1 MSDRPSEPAETPIVV
16 GVGLIRRG
24 DLFLIR
30 RRPDGKVLGGYWE
43 FPGGKSEPGE
53 SAAEAALREC
63 REEVGIEVKLGGL
76 RRVASYSYPHGRVE
90 LYYFDGTTS
99 DATEDP
105 PPETGFVWVPVSE
118 LVKLKF
124 PEANEPLLL
133 ELALEGDRSE
143 GVGSG

>member
-24 DLFLIR
+24 DLFLVR
-30 RRPDGKVLGGYWE
+30 RRPEGKVLGGYWE
-43 FPGGKSEPGE
+43 FPGGKCEPGE

-63 REEVGIEVKLGGL
+63 REELGIEVTLRGL
-76 RRVASYSYPHGRVE
+76 RRFTSYSYPHGRVE
-90 LYYFDGTTS
+90 LYYFDGTTR

-105 PPETGFVWVPVSE
+105 ALETGFVWVPACE

-124 PEANEPLLL
+124 PEANVPLLL
-133 ELALEGDRSE
+133 ELTLEVDRSG
-143 GVGSG
+143 GVGSC

>member
-1 MSDRPSEPAETPIVV
+1 MSDRPSEPVETPRVI

-24 DLFLIR
+24 DLFLVR
-30 RRPDGKVLGGYWE
+30 RRPEGKVLGGYWE
-43 FPGGKSEPGE
+43 FPGGKCEPGE

-63 REEVGIEVKLGGL
+63 REELGIEVSLQGL
-76 RRVASYSYPHGRVE
+76 RRVTSYSYPHGRVE

-99 DATEDP
+99 DATENP
-105 PPETGFVWVPVSE
+105 APETGFVWMPACE
-118 LVKLKF
+118 LLKLKF

-133 ELALEGDRSE
+133 ELALEVDRSE